1 MELPDKVLLKIF
13 GYLSTKDILFKIA
26 FVSKHCNL
34 LTKDPNL
41 IKKLDLNFD
50 HEYDFEYIAKVLLQ
64 TRNLRQLKI
73 YRKCYNSFDME
84 KEAMSL
90 IQQTLNK
97 NKNLKVLDLGQ
108 IRITITRAFMNSIYE
123 CGTNIEELMVLRFA
137 SPEILTMEPIYK
149 LKHLRVLSVR
159 CLTLNGLN
167 IIANSQLELEKLD
180 CQLVR
185 SQSDSLEEPNQE

>member
-13 GYLSTKDILFKIA
+13 GYLSTKDILCKIA

-34 LTKDPNL
+34 LTKDPDL

-73 YRKCYNSFDME
+73 YRKYYNSFDME

-123 CGTNIEELMVLRFA
+123 
-137 SPEILTMEPIYK
+137 
-149 LKHLRVLSVR
+149 
-159 CLTLNGLN
+159 
-167 IIANSQLELEKLD
+167 
-180 CQLVR
+180 
-185 SQSDSLEEPNQE
+185 